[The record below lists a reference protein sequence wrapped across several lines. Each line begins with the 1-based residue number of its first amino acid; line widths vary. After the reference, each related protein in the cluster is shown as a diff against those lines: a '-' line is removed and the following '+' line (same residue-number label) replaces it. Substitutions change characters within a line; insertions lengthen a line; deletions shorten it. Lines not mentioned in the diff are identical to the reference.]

1 MLKGAFLWANNKT
14 AGPSGKAASLCSGGR
29 RFSSYAAD
37 RKINM
42 MLGVDCH
49 DRVTA
54 VVIGISH
61 SAEYLERYNHG

>member
-14 AGPSGKAASLCSGGR
+14 SDPTDKAVSLYSGGR
-29 RFSSYAAD
+29 RFSSGAAD
-37 RKINM
+37 CQTNR

-61 SAEYLERYNHG
+61 SAGFEDE

>member
-1 MLKGAFLWANNKT
+1 MQDSGNNKT
-14 AGPSGKAASLCSGGR
+14 ESLTGKVVSLYSGGR
-29 RFSSYAAD
+29 RFISD
-37 RKINM
+37 R

-61 SAEYLERYNHG
+61 SAEYLRRG